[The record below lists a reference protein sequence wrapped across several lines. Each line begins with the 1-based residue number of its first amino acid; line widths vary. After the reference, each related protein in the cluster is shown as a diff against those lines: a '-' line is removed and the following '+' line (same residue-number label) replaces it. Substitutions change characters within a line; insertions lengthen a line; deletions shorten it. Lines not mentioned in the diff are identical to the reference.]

1 LRLNAIVASC
11 PKLLLDLSQLRLH
24 PASDRR
30 PPQHETAAASPG
42 GAVMR
47 KPKEVERLRLA
58 EATRAVVCDCI
69 PSELD

>member
-1 LRLNAIVASC
+1 VLRFASFFRLDAARNQDEGGSGLGLAIA
-11 PKLLLDLSQLRLH
+11 LDI
-24 PASDRR
+24 
-30 PPQHETAAASPG
+30 